1 MIQVDTIKS
10 FENNRLRLSF
20 SAERNRIVLF
30 GASGAGKSVLLK
42 MIAGFFNP
50 DQGKIVVRS
59 RVLFDSAAAV
69 DVPVYKRKIGY
80 LPQEYTLFPNLNVRD
95 NILYGIKVQKIKL
108 DQDWFDYLNSRLEIA
123 DLLERDPGSLSG
135 GQQQRV
141 ALARILIIRPDILL
155 LDEPFSALDS
165 SIRET
170 LRDMVMDLVDELDI
184 VTLLVTHDL
193 EEAFVFG
200 NELVLVRQGRIIE
213 AGERDELYQ
222 HPRYIESARLLGFA
236 NMFPVTSSTDES
248 ATIDSGDTFFCR
260 DGFEKNKPFLCI
272 RPEYIMILR
281 ENREANSKKQ
291 SNVIEG
297 LIKHIYHHGRYLK
310 ILLATNSGLLI
321 QTNIPVHVFE
331 KLELKIGMTLRVFL
345 KEEAIIMCDSI
356 AERDL

>member
-10 FENNRLRLSF
+10 FENNRLSLSF

-59 RVLFDSAAAV
+59 RVLFDSTAGI
-69 DVPVYKRKIGY
+69 DVPVYQRKIGY
-80 LPQEYTLFPNLNVRD
+80 LPQEYTLFPNLNVKD
-95 NILYGIKVQKIKL
+95 NILYGVKVQKIAL
-108 DQDWFDYLNSRLEIA
+108 DNDWFEYLTSRLEIS

-141 ALARILIIRPDILL
+141 ALARILIIRPHVLL

-213 AGERDELYQ
+213 TGERDKLYQ

-236 NMFPVTSSTDES
+236 NMFPVTNSTGKA
-248 ATIDSGDTFFCR
+248 ATIESGDTFFCSS
-260 DGFEKNKPFLCI
+260 GLEENKPFLCI

-281 ENREANSKKQ
+281 ENREAKGKKQ

-297 LIKHIYHHGRYLK
+297 SIQHIYHHGRYLK
-310 ILLATNSGLLI
+310 ILLGTDSGLMI
-321 QTNIPVHVFE
+321 QTNIPVHVFD
-331 KLELKIGMTLRVFL
+331 KLALKTGMNLRVFL

-356 AERDL
+356 DRRDP

>member
-1 MIQVDTIKS
+1 MIQVETIKS
-10 FENNRLRLSF
+10 FENNRLSLSF
-20 SAERNRIVLF
+20 TAERNRIVLF

-69 DVPVYKRKIGY
+69 DVPVYQRKIGY

-108 DQDWFDYLNSRLEIA
+108 DQDWFEHLCSRLEIG
-123 DLLERDPGSLSG
+123 DLLLRSTGDLSG

-200 NELVLVRQGRIIE
+200 NELVLVRQGRVIE
-213 AGERDELYQ
+213 AGERDKLYQ

-236 NMFPVTSSTDES
+236 NMFPVTGSTGES
-248 ATIDSGDTFFCR
+248 VTIDSGDTFFR
-260 DGFEKNKPFLCI
+260 GDGFEKNKLFLCI

-281 ENREANSKKQ
+281 ENRDPSGKEQ
-291 SNVIEG
+291 SNIIEG
-297 LIKHIYHHGRYLK
+297 SIQHIYHHGRYVK
-310 ILLATNSGLLI
+310 ILLATQSGLMI

-331 KLELKIGMTLRVFL
+331 KLALRSGMNLRVFL
-345 KEEAIIMCDSI
+345 KEEAIVMCDSI
-356 AERDL
+356 AERGE